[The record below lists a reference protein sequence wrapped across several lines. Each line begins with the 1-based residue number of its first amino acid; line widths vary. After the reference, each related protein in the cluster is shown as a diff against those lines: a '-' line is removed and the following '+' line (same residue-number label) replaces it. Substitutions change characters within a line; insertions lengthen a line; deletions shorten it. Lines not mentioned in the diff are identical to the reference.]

1 MIAIYGVIKN
11 YQNKNLKSY
20 ILGDNTVKWST
31 IGLSVMAT
39 QASAITFLSTPGQ
52 GYNEGM
58 SFIQNYLGMPIALI
72 IVSAFF
78 LPVYFRSKVFI
89 YQYLEE
95 RFDFR
100 VRALTSFFFI
110 TKGFSMWYYNLC
122 SSMVLLY
129 FRMGYDSHSYFCWTI
144 SSSLRLL
151 EEVKLLYTHKYQMF
165 VILFVY

>member
-1 MIAIYGVIKN
+1 
-11 YQNKNLKSY
+11 
-20 ILGDNTVKWST
+20 
-31 IGLSVMAT
+31 MAT

-78 LPVYFRSKVFI
+78 LPVYFRSKVFTA

-100 VRALTSFFFI
+100 VRALTSFFFLLQ
-110 TKGFSMWYYNLC
+110 TP
-122 SSMVLLY
+122 SSY
-129 FRMGYDSHSYFCWTI
+129 AFC
-144 SSSLRLL
+144 
-151 EEVKLLYTHKYQMF
+151 VKCAPMRFYPKI
-165 VILFVY
+165 V

>member
-1 MIAIYGVIKN
+1 MSNLDFFIFSSILLFIAVYGAIRN

-72 IVSAFF
+72 VVSAFF
-78 LPVYFRSKVFI
+78 LPVYFKSKIFTA

-100 VRALTSFFFI
+100 VRALTSFFF
-110 TKGFSMWYYNLC
+110 
-122 SSMVLLY
+122 LL
-129 FRMGYDSHSYFCWTI
+129 
-144 SSSLRLL
+144 LL
-151 EEVKLLYTHKYQMF
+151 F
-165 VILFVY
+165 

>member
-1 MIAIYGVIKN
+1 MSNLDFFVFSSILLLIAIYGVIKN

-78 LPVYFRSKVFI
+78 LPVYFRSKVFTA

-122 SSMVLLY
+122 SIYNSYYY
-129 FRMGYDSHSYFCWTI
+129 FRMGYDSHSYICWTI
-144 SSSLRLL
+144 SSSLHGCWR
-151 EEVKLLYTHKYQMF
+151 
-165 VILFVY
+165 